1 MESAGVPA
9 HERRAFTRFDPRS
22 AGGRLVVGTLAGLG
36 AAFSLPTGTPLS
48 VRLLVGWDGAAAV
61 LLALMGHLLFVADAA
76 DTRCRAAA
84 IDPGR
89 RLSWFALALGS
100 AFSLFASVGVLRH
113 VGELAPRF
121 TGWLT
126 AACLFGV
133 GLAWLLTHVV
143 FALRYAHLFYRDDDE
158 GVGGLGFPGKS
169 PPDLFDFAYFSFT
182 LGMTFQVSDVV
193 IESQQIRRTALL
205 HAVLSFAYNSA
216 ILALVINL
224 VVARLG

>member
-1 MESAGVPA
+1 
-9 HERRAFTRFDPRS
+9 
-22 AGGRLVVGTLAGLG
+22 
-36 AAFSLPTGTPLS
+36 
-48 VRLLVGWDGAAAV
+48 
-61 LLALMGHLLFVADAA
+61 
-76 DTRCRAAA
+76 
-84 IDPGR
+84 
-89 RLSWFALALGS
+89 
-100 AFSLFASVGVLRH
+100 
-113 VGELAPRF
+113 
-121 TGWLT
+121 
-126 AACLFGV
+126 
-133 GLAWLLTHVV
+133 VV